1 MELTGRVRNNLQAH
15 RHRRLEATRKEDE
28 LKARSDMRALGQ
40 WSDAEVSH
48 LIQHAEP
55 ATRIASTS
63 HLQQISGNRVAQR
76 MLEPDAPT
84 VQASTQPVVN
94 RQASEEEEQS
104 FLGNMG
110 GVMDFAKNVMS
121 VGEDSVISDLPGLG
135 IGMDALGEVLGRGSR
150 GEGASEAVGGGLTK
164 GLTSYALEQSSDAF
178 SGVERNAGLS
188 GGLGLLGS
196 GLKAIGGIRG
206 EQPSGEFGFTDY
218 GEYADV
224 LGKMVNPKELA
235 TQGVQEGMMNWYNL
249 AQGGADY
256 FATGQTDALEQM
268 GEEQLKGSVGPIT
281 QGYSMIANLIG
292 SSAIGDYSEMYRIS
306 DMAEQGEMGSLPKLG
321 SWLGDEWYDIINR
334 PGGIG
339 ASMSEMG
346 NFMWEGTHGEGGI
359 KGAATG
365 AVDWVS
371 DLF

>member
-1 MELTGRVRNNLQAH
+1 MKSTKRIARNRLVQKRQQARRREEALKIKKDLKALGRWTATPVSELLGRADPATQLQA
-15 RHRRLEATRKEDE
+15 
-28 LKARSDMRALGQ
+28 
-40 WSDAEVSH
+40 
-48 LIQHAEP
+48 
-55 ATRIASTS
+55 ASQ
-63 HLQQISGNRVAQR
+63 LQQTSGNRVAQR
-76 MLEPDAPT
+76 MLDRDRVSDREH
-84 VQASTQPVVN
+84 SQPVID
-94 RQASEEEEQS
+94 RQISEEEQG
-104 FLGNMG
+104 FLGNLG
-110 GVMDFAKNVMS
+110 GVMDVAKNALS
-121 VGEDSVISDLPGLG
+121 LGEDSVIGDLPGLG

-150 GEGASEAVGGGLTK
+150 GEGGAEAVGGGLTK
-164 GLTSYALEQSSDAF
+164 GLTSYMLNESEDAF
-178 SGVERNAGLS
+178 SGVEANKGVS

-206 EQPSGEFGFTDY
+206 EQPSSEFGFTDY
-218 GEYADV
+218 GEYADI

-281 QGYSMIANLIG
+281 QGYSMLANLAG
-292 SSAIGDYSEMYRIS
+292 SAAIGDYSEMYRIS
-306 DMAEQGEMGSLPKLG
+306 DMADKGELGSLPKLG

-334 PGGIG
+334 PGGFG
-339 ASMSEMG
+339 ASMGEIG
-346 NFMWEGTHGEGGI
+346 DFMWEGTHGEGGI

-365 AVDWVS
+365 VADWVS

>member
-1 MELTGRVRNNLQAH
+1 LNRGDPATQVTA
-15 RHRRLEATRKEDE
+15 ATR
-28 LKARSDMRALGQ
+28 
-40 WSDAEVSH
+40 
-48 LIQHAEP
+48 
-55 ATRIASTS
+55 
-63 HLQQISGNRVAQR
+63 LQQTSGNRVAQR
-76 MLEPDAPT
+76 MLDPETLSVRAP
-84 VQASTQPVVN
+84 AQPVVN

-104 FLGNMG
+104 FLGNIG

-164 GLTSYALEQSSDAF
+164 GLTSYALDQSEDAF
-178 SGVERNAGLS
+178 SGVEANKGLS

-306 DMAEQGEMGSLPKLG
+306 DMAEQGELGSLPKLG

-334 PGGIG
+334 PGGFG
-339 ASMSEMG
+339 ASMGEIG
-346 NFMWEGTHGEGGI
+346 DFLWEGTGEGGI